1 MSMIVGILL
10 RNADPEVIVTKDDKW
25 YYWDGDFSKV
35 EDGADIYCY
44 DDEGNYD
51 LTRSA
56 ENLMRWAKEY
66 GNSLELNNWEH
77 MPEYD
82 GCNMDCFLN
91 EITTTEVETVKFY
104 PVFLQF
110 KKGGEN

>member
-10 RNADPEVIVTKDDKW
+10 TNADPEVIVSKDGKW

-35 EDGADIYCY
+35 EDGVDIYCY
-44 DDEGNYD
+44 DDEGSYD

-56 ENLMRWAKEY
+56 KNLMRWAKEY
-66 GNSLELNNWEH
+66 CNSLELNNWEH

-91 EITTTEVETVKFY
+91 EITTNEVETVKFY